1 LIIIVNDN
9 PHTNIINLE
18 DILHDLSTPIS
29 SIYAAAQLMLL
40 DVDEF
45 SQDTKE
51 NINIITNNC
60 KYIINLLNQFRALKN
75 ANTDNIIPVFQN
87 IDISDETDK
96 IVNSIKLLA
105 SEKSIKIKYIKNI
118 QNYNIVTDI
127 SFFTR
132 IITNLVSNAIKFCN
146 KNDTIT
152 IKLDKY
158 YNNIKVTVSDTGT
171 GINENYIDSIFNRY
185 FKYDSDENKNGCGI
199 GLNITYRLVKLL
211 SGKIS
216 AYNNKN
222 GKGSTFIVIFPN
234 NNTYKEKIK
243 NIYCQL
249 PSL

>member
-1 LIIIVNDN
+1 LITIVNDN

-29 SIYAAAQLMLL
+29 AIYAAAQLMLL

-60 KYIINLLNQFRALKN
+60 KYIINLLNQFRASKN
-75 ANTDNIIPVFQN
+75 ANADNIIPVFKDVN
-87 IDISDETDK
+87 ISDETDK

-105 SEKSIKIKYIKNI
+105 SGKNVKIKYINNT
-118 QNYNIVTDI
+118 QNYNVVTDI

-132 IITNLVSNAIKFCN
+132 IITNLASNSIKFCN
-146 KNDTIT
+146 ENDTIT

-158 YNNIKVTVSDTGT
+158 YNNIKVTISDTGS
-171 GINENYIDSIFNRY
+171 GINENYINSIFNRY
-185 FKYDSDENKNGCGI
+185 IKYDSNENKNGCGI
-199 GLNITYRLVKLL
+199 GLNITYKLVKLL
-211 SGKIS
+211 DGKIS

-222 GKGSTFIVIFPN
+222 GKGSTFIVTFPN
-234 NNTYKEKIK
+234 NNNYKEKIK